1 MRYQTKAKASP
12 VNPLHPVFLSKIRFR
27 VQQSCQHIFY
37 ACGDCLL
44 SEDTCLF
51 KQPCRRGEMADAR
64 DLKSLIPKG
73 VCGFES
79 RRRHITDRNSFPQF
93 PRMPLRLIN
102 AEAYILCGL
111 GTHCLKNSPR
121 TTVRLRE
128 SRKLMPQLEGRPP
141 CRPGI
146 LAHQRGTRFQEWA
159 GFHPQFEFAKT
170 FRPRWKEYCF
180 LPCFVLRSNQ
190 LPGQ

>member
-1 MRYQTKAKASP
+1 
-12 VNPLHPVFLSKIRFR
+12 
-27 VQQSCQHIFY
+27 
-37 ACGDCLL
+37 
-44 SEDTCLF
+44 
-51 KQPCRRGEMADAR
+51 
-64 DLKSLIPKG
+64 
-73 VCGFES
+73 
-79 RRRHITDRNSFPQF
+79 
-93 PRMPLRLIN
+93 MPLRLIN